1 MTGRRGPLPA
11 GASIGEFRIA
21 REIGA
26 GGFGI
31 TYLAMD
37 ETLAREVALKE
48 YLPAEWGTRRADGTI
63 GPRSSAMADAYTW
76 GLQRFMDEAR
86 ALARMNAPGIVRVH
100 RVIEAAGTAYI
111 VMEYVKG
118 DSLADALQRWGPLTD
133 TAVRALLVAL
143 ADGLATV
150 HAAGLLH
157 RDIKPQNIMLRAA
170 DGNLVLIDF
179 GAARQQVG
187 RQSRPLTAVLTPG
200 YAPMEQYSP
209 HGRQGP
215 WTDIYAL
222 GAVAYQAATG
232 RVPDDAPGR
241 VQHDELAPLRE
252 AAPHPVS
259 SGLAEAVDAA
269 LSVHIQDRPKD
280 VKQLL
285 AMLKEEHESAV
296 PGSSA
301 AKPSAGDAET
311 FVVGREHG
319 CDLHVRDASV
329 SRRHAQVTRLPEGLY
344 VVDLG
349 STNGTFVRHGAEWRM
364 VREAFVAPSDHL
376 RFGRFE
382 IGVAELVSLCADGCH
397 RPSGGGRPEHLDP
410 RGPKMRDPSTG
421 EVLDGNTRM
430 ANDWRARL

>member
-1 MTGRRGPLPA
+1 MTAGMGPLPE
-11 GASIGEFRIA
+11 GARIAEFRIV

-37 ETLAREVALKE
+37 EALAREVALKE
-48 YLPAEWGTRRADGTI
+48 YLPREWGTRRADGTI
-63 GPRSSAMADAYTW
+63 GPKSSASADGYAW

-86 ALARMNAPGIVRVH
+86 ALARMDDPGIVRVH
-100 RVIEAAGTAYI
+100 RVIEAAGTGYI

-118 DSLADALQRWGPLTD
+118 DSLGDALRRSGPLAD
-133 TAVRALLVAL
+133 TAVQALLTAV

-170 DGNLVLIDF
+170 DGSPVLIDF

-200 YAPMEQYSP
+200 YAPVEQYSAQ
-209 HGRQGP
+209 GRQGP

-222 GAVAYQAATG
+222 GAVAYQAITG
-232 RVPDDAPGR
+232 RVPDDAPDR
-241 VQHDELAPLRE
+241 VQHDELSPVRE

-259 SGLAEAVDAA
+259 PGLAGAVDAA
-269 LSVHIQDRPKD
+269 LSVHIRDRPQD
-280 VKQLL
+280 VNQLL
-285 AMLKEEHESAV
+285 AMLREEQESAA
-296 PGSSA
+296 PGPSV
-301 AKPSAGDAET
+301 AKPTGGDPET

-319 CDLHVRDASV
+319 CDLRVRDPSV
-329 SRRHAQVTRLPEGLY
+329 SRRHAQVTRLPEGFY
-344 VVDLG
+344 VTDLG
-349 STNGTFVRHGAEWRM
+349 TTNGTFVLQGAEWRV

-382 IGVAELVSLCADGCH
+382 ISVAELGSLCAGGRH
-397 RPSGGGRPEHLDP
+397 RPSGGGGREHLDP
-410 RGPKMRDPSTG
+410 GGPKMRDPSTG
-421 EVLDGNTRM
+421 EVLDGSTRTTD
-430 ANDWRARL
+430 DWRLRA